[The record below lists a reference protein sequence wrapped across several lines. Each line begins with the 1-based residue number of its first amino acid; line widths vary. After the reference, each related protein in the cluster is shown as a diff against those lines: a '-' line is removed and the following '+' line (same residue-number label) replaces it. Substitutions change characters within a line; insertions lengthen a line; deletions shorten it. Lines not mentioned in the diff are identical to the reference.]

1 MRLVDLIPLKEYY
14 NPAEAFNKKVSRMT
28 NDNDH
33 SSAAVEL
40 ALYMDDRDAVHK
52 LQQIKRQHDKDGSIS
67 PEVAK
72 KRDKMVDDLLKQ
84 AKKSLTNKD
93 YTLVSDS
100 F

>member
-40 ALYMDDRDAVHK
+40 AIYMDDRDAVGK
-52 LQQIKRQHDKDGSIS
+52 LQKIKRQHDKDGSIS

-72 KRDKMVDDLLKQ
+72 KRDKMVDDLLKK
-84 AKKSLTNKD
+84 AKETLTNKD

>member
-1 MRLVDLIPLKEYY
+1 MRLVDLIPLKEMY

-28 NDNDH
+28 NNNDH

-40 ALYMDDRDAVHK
+40 AIYLDDRDAVSK
-52 LQQIKRQHDKDGSIS
+52 LQKIKRQHDKDGSIS
-67 PEVAK
+67 PEDAK
-72 KRDKMVDDLLKQ
+72 KRDKMVHDLLKK
-84 AKKSLTNKD
+84 AKETLTNKD

>member
-1 MRLVDLIPLKEYY
+1 MRLINLIPLKEMY

-28 NDNDH
+28 DNNDH

-40 ALYMDDRDAVHK
+40 ALYMDDRDAVRK

-67 PEVAK
+67 PEDAK

-93 YTLVSDS
+93 YTLLSNS

>member
-72 KRDKMVDDLLKQ
+72 KRDKMVDDLLKK
-84 AKKSLTNKD
+84 AKETLTNKD
-93 YTLVSDS
+93 YTLLSNS

>member
-1 MRLVDLIPLKEYY
+1 MKLVDLIPLKEMY

-28 NDNDH
+28 NNNDH

-40 ALYMDDRDAVHK
+40 AIYLDDRDAVSK
-52 LQQIKRQHDKDGSIS
+52 LQKIKRQHDKDGSIS
-67 PEVAK
+67 QEDAK

>member
-1 MRLVDLIPLKEYY
+1 MRLVDLIPLKEMY

-40 ALYMDDRDAVHK
+40 AIYLDDRDAVSK
-52 LQQIKRQHDKDGSIS
+52 LQKIKRQHDKDGSIS
-67 PEVAK
+67 PEDAK
-72 KRDKMVDDLLKQ
+72 KRDKMVDDLLKK
-84 AKKSLTNKD
+84 AKKDLTNKD

>member
-72 KRDKMVDDLLKQ
+72 KRDKMVDDLLKK
-84 AKKSLTNKD
+84 AKQTLTNKD
-93 YTLVSDS
+93 YTLVSNS